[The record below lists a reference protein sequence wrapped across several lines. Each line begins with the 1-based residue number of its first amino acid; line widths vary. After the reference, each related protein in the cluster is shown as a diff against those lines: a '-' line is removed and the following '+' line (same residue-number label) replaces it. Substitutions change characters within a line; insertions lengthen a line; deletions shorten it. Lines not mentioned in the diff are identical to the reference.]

1 MRKFNLKNLSRSEKL
16 RYLLFLLMGIS
27 FVFLIV
33 YPVYGID
40 VWFWL
45 YRIDALGEYI
55 RNYGILAL
63 PMRITESAYAGYG
76 YGAPLFYGD
85 IFLMI
90 PSLFVAAGAPLL
102 FGYCILSLEL
112 WGGRFFI
119 AYFSA
124 RYLLKRIQIN
134 TLGEQKYVALVFA
147 FLYQFFPYMVECL
160 ISRAAMGE
168 VSAGMILPLIV
179 SSFCAMIFSEKAEKK
194 DAVLLAVGM
203 SVLVCSHVLSTAIIC
218 CVMAVFLL
226 CHIRTFLGKKR
237 MKYLLAAVGLTIV
250 LTAYWSLPFVEQMLQ
265 SYVTVNG
272 VAGGSSLYG
281 SRVTLVE
288 LLFPNLAY
296 SLYFLYRNGYDMGI
310 NSFWPSCYI
319 YILLLAVI
327 LCIFKKEKWKDSMP
341 MRLVGYSCIIAVFV
355 SFGAL
360 LRIADKIP
368 FLRVLQF
375 PWRLLLLVS
384 VFLAVGLTYYY
395 FKFESKTVKNVI
407 LWVTFGCAVI
417 SGARNVYLMVTDGK
431 EVISSALEEEGASS
445 FADTLYQPKG
455 ANKAQMQERGDVV
468 LSSDPALNYA
478 WNRENGKIVL
488 AYSNCTQE
496 TVLELPLLYYYGYS
510 TCDSENGGTLSVE
523 KSEDGLVEVKIGE
536 HETGTITVSYTG
548 TKVQHISNWISLFG
562 WIAIIIFFGVQGK
575 NTRRERTRN

>member
-16 RYLLFLLMGIS
+16 RYLLFLLIGIS

-179 SSFCAMIFSEKAEKK
+179 SSFCALIFSEKAEKI

-237 MKYLLAAVGLTIV
+237 MKYLLLR
-250 LTAYWSLPFVEQMLQ
+250 
-265 SYVTVNG
+265 
-272 VAGGSSLYG
+272 YG
-281 SRVTLVE
+281 
-288 LLFPNLAY
+288 
-296 SLYFLYRNGYDMGI
+296 
-310 NSFWPSCYI
+310 
-319 YILLLAVI
+319 
-327 LCIFKKEKWKDSMP
+327 KWCCRRFQPVWKQGDS
-341 MRLVGYSCIIAVFV
+341 
-355 SFGAL
+355 
-360 LRIADKIP
+360 
-368 FLRVLQF
+368 
-375 PWRLLLLVS
+375 
-384 VFLAVGLTYYY
+384 
-395 FKFESKTVKNVI
+395 
-407 LWVTFGCAVI
+407 
-417 SGARNVYLMVTDGK
+417 
-431 EVISSALEEEGASS
+431 
-445 FADTLYQPKG
+445 
-455 ANKAQMQERGDVV
+455 
-468 LSSDPALNYA
+468 
-478 WNRENGKIVL
+478 
-488 AYSNCTQE
+488 
-496 TVLELPLLYYYGYS
+496 
-510 TCDSENGGTLSVE
+510 GGTVVPEPCLFALFSV
-523 KSEDGLVEVKIGE
+523 
-536 HETGTITVSYTG
+536 
-548 TKVQHISNWISLFG
+548 
-562 WIAIIIFFGVQGK
+562 
-575 NTRRERTRN
+575 